1 MKIFV
6 QDCTELYNP
15 VVTTISASDARAT
28 LPELLSRVDEG
39 EEITITRHGRAVAVL
54 VRPDALRSRRIGPL
68 LDKAEDLD
76 RQLAQARAKP
86 LPQDGLSSQRGEEL
100 VRDTRRNRDHR

>member
-1 MKIFV
+1 MMVFV

-15 VVTTISASDARAT
+15 CMATISASDARAT

-68 LDKAEDLD
+68 LDQAEELD
-76 RQLAQARAKP
+76 RQLTHARTEP
-86 LPQDGLSSQRGEEL
+86 LPEGGLSSRRAEEL
-100 VRDTRRNRDHR
+100 VRDVRRNRDR